1 LDLKRRMRDGR
12 HGLWLRLARLG
23 NEDAFR
29 RLYGEL
35 YDPVA
40 GYIAARTGNVH
51 DAEDLTSAVFH
62 GFLERLD
69 RFEAGKGSVMTW
81 ILAMARNAV
90 IDHHRRLDAHGSAR
104 RGAVPVEELAEVLA
118 ADQRDTNQWDTL
130 GSLIR
135 NEDLRQV
142 RQLLRREPDDV
153 REMFALRFGQ
163 GLRVREVAAV
173 MNLGEAAVKQ
183 RFARTLRKIRQELLT
198 EEPEPKGGPECMIAD

>member
-1 LDLKRRMRDGR
+1 MDLKRRMRDGR
-12 HGLWLRLARLG
+12 HGLWLRLARRG

-51 DAEDLTSAVFH
+51 DAEDLTSAVFQR
-62 GFLERLD
+62 FLERLD
-69 RFEAGKGSVMTW
+69 RFETAKGSVMTW

-104 RGAVPVEELAEVLA
+104 RGSVPVEELAEVLA
-118 ADQRDTNQWDTL
+118 ADQHDPL

-135 NEDLRQV
+135 DENLRQV
-142 RQLLRREPDDV
+142 GLLLRREPDDV

-163 GLRVREVAAV
+163 GLRVREVAEV

-183 RFARTLRKIRQELLT
+183 RFARTLKKIRQELLA
-198 EEPEPKGGPECMIAD
+198 EEPERKGGPECMIAD

>member
-1 LDLKRRMRDGR
+1 MDLKRRLRDGR
-12 HGLWLRLARLG
+12 HSLWLRLARRG

-40 GYIAARTGNVH
+40 GYIAARSGNTH
-51 DAEDLTSAVFH
+51 DAEDLTSQVFH
-62 GFLERLD
+62 RFLERLD
-69 RFEAGKGSVMTW
+69 RFETGRGSVMTW

-90 IDHHRRLDAHGSAR
+90 IDHHRRLDAHGASR
-104 RGAVPVEELAEVLA
+104 RQAVPVEELADVLA
-118 ADQRDTNQWDTL
+118 ADQRDSL

-135 NEDLRQV
+135 DENLRQV
-142 RQLLRREPDDV
+142 DRLLRREPDEV

-173 MNLGEAAVKQ
+173 MNLGEDAVKQ
-183 RFARTLRKIRQELLT
+183 RFARTLKKIRLELLA

>member
-1 LDLKRRMRDGR
+1 MRDGR

-40 GYIAARTGNVH
+40 GYIAARTSNVH
-51 DAEDLTSAVFH
+51 DTEDLTSAVFH

-90 IDHHRRLDAHGSAR
+90 IDHHRRLDAHGAAR
-104 RGAVPVEELAEVLA
+104 RGSVPVEELAEVLA
-118 ADQRDTNQWDTL
+118 ADQRDPDQWDTL

-135 NEDLRQV
+135 TEDLRQI

>member
-1 LDLKRRMRDGR
+1 MDLKRRMRDGR
-12 HGLWLRLARLG
+12 HVLWLRLARRG

-40 GYIAARTGNVH
+40 GYIAARTNNVH
-51 DAEDLTSAVFH
+51 DAEDLTSGVFH
-62 GFLERLD
+62 KFLERLD

-104 RGAVPVEELAEVLA
+104 KGPVPVEELADVLA
-118 ADQRDTNQWDTL
+118 ADQRDTL

-163 GLRVREVAAV
+163 GLRVREVATV

-183 RFARTLRKIRQELLT
+183 RFARTLKKIRQELLA
-198 EEPEPKGGPECMIAD
+198 EEPERKGGPECMIAD

>member
-1 LDLKRRMRDGR
+1 MDLKRRMRDGR
-12 HGLWLRLARLG
+12 HGLWLRLAKRG

-40 GYIAARTGNVH
+40 GYIAARTNNVH
-51 DAEDLTSAVFH
+51 DAEDLTSAVFQK
-62 GFLERLD
+62 FLERLD

-104 RGAVPVEELAEVLA
+104 KGPVPVEELADVLA
-118 ADQRDTNQWDTL
+118 ADQWDTL
-130 GSLIR
+130 GSLVR
-135 NEDLRQV
+135 DEDLRQV
-142 RQLLRREPDDV
+142 RQLLHHEPDDV

-173 MNLGEAAVKQ
+173 MDLGEAAVKQ
-183 RFARTLRKIRQELLT
+183 RFARTLRKIRQELLA
-198 EEPEPKGGPECMIAD
+198 EEPERKGGPECMIAD

>member
-1 LDLKRRMRDGR
+1 MDLKRRMRDGR
-12 HGLWLRLARLG
+12 HVLWLRLARRG

-35 YDPVA
+35 YDPVV
-40 GYIAARTGNVH
+40 GYIAARTNNVH

-62 GFLERLD
+62 KFLERLD

-104 RGAVPVEELAEVLA
+104 KGPVPVEELADVLA
-118 ADQRDTNQWDTL
+118 ADQRDTL

-163 GLRVREVAAV
+163 GLRVREVATV

-183 RFARTLRKIRQELLT
+183 RFARTLKKIRQELLA
-198 EEPEPKGGPECMIAD
+198 EEPERKGGPECMIAD

>member
-40 GYIAARTGNVH
+40 GYIAARTNNVH
-51 DAEDLTSAVFH
+51 DAEDLTSAVFQK
-62 GFLERLD
+62 FLERLD

-118 ADQRDTNQWDTL
+118 AVQRDPL

>member
-1 LDLKRRMRDGR
+1 LDLKRRLRDGR
-12 HGLWLRLARLG
+12 HNLWLRLARRG

-40 GYIAARTGNVH
+40 GYIAVRTSNVQ

-62 GFLERLD
+62 RFLERLD
-69 RFEAGKGSVMTW
+69 RFETGRGSVMTW

-90 IDHHRRLDAHGSAR
+90 IDHHRRLDAHGAAR
-104 RGAVPVEELAEVLA
+104 RQSVPVEKLADVLA
-118 ADQRDTNQWDTL
+118 ADGTDPL

-135 NEDLRQV
+135 DENLRQI
-142 RQLLRREPDDV
+142 RQYLRRQPDEV

-163 GLRVREVAAV
+163 GLRVREVAEV
-173 MNLGEAAVKQ
+173 MNLGEDAVKQ
-183 RFARTLRKIRQELLT
+183 RFARTLKKIRQELLA
-198 EEPEPKGGPECMIAD
+198 EEPERKGGPECMIAD

>member
-1 LDLKRRMRDGR
+1 MRDGR
-12 HGLWLRLARLG
+12 HGLWLRLARRG

-40 GYIAARTGNVH
+40 GYVAARTGNVH

-62 GFLERLD
+62 KFLERLD
-69 RFEAGKGSVMTW
+69 WFEAGRGSVMTW
-81 ILAMARNAV
+81 ILAIARNAV
-90 IDHHRRLDAHGSAR
+90 IDHHRRLSAHGSAR
-104 RGAVPVEELAEVLA
+104 SRTRSVEELAEVLA
-118 ADQRDTNQWDTL
+118 VDQKDPL
-130 GSLIR
+130 GSMIR

-142 RQLLRREPDDV
+142 GRLLRREPDDV

-163 GLRVREVAAV
+163 GLRIREVAAV

-183 RFARTLRKIRQELLT
+183 RFARTLKKIRQELLA
-198 EEPEPKGGPECMIAD
+198 EEPERKGGPECMIAD

>member
-1 LDLKRRMRDGR
+1 MDLKRRLRDGR
-12 HGLWLRLARLG
+12 HGLWLRLARRG

-40 GYIAARTGNVH
+40 GYIAVRTRSVH
-51 DAEDLTSAVFH
+51 DAEDLTGAVFH
-62 GFLERLD
+62 RFLERLD
-69 RFEAGKGSVMTW
+69 RFETGRGSVMTW
-81 ILAMARNAV
+81 ILTMARNAV

-104 RGAVPVEELAEVLA
+104 GQAQPVEELAEVLA
-118 ADQRDTNQWDTL
+118 ADQRDPL
-130 GSLIR
+130 GTLIR
-135 NEDLRQV
+135 NEDLRLV
-142 RQLLRREPDDV
+142 GRLLRHEPDEV

-183 RFARTLRKIRQELLT
+183 RFARTLRKIRQELLA

>member
-1 LDLKRRMRDGR
+1 MDLKRRLRDGR

-40 GYIAARTGNVH
+40 GYIACRTSNVH

-62 GFLERLD
+62 KFLERLD
-69 RFEAGKGSVMTW
+69 RFEAGRGSVMTW

-90 IDHHRRLDAHGSAR
+90 IDHHRRLGAHGSAR
-104 RGAVPVEELAEVLA
+104 GQAHSVEELADVLA
-118 ADQRDTNQWDTL
+118 ADQRDPL
-130 GSLIR
+130 ESLIR
-135 NEDLRQV
+135 TEDLRQV

-183 RFARTLRKIRQELLT
+183 RFARTLRKIRQELLA
-198 EEPEPKGGPECMIAD
+198 EEPERKGGPECMIAD

>member
-1 LDLKRRMRDGR
+1 MDLKRRTRDGR
-12 HGLWLRLARLG
+12 HVLWLRLARLG

-40 GYIAARTGNVH
+40 GYIAARTNNVH

-62 GFLERLD
+62 KFLERLD

-104 RGAVPVEELAEVLA
+104 KGPVPVEELAEVLA
-118 ADQRDTNQWDTL
+118 ADQRDTL
-130 GSLIR
+130 GSLVR

-173 MNLGEAAVKQ
+173 MNLGEAAAKQ
-183 RFARTLRKIRQELLT
+183 RFARTLRKIRQELLA
-198 EEPEPKGGPECMIAD
+198 EEPERKGGPECMIAD

>member
-1 LDLKRRMRDGR
+1 MDLKKRMRDGR
-12 HGLWLRLARLG
+12 HGLWLRLARRG

-40 GYIAARTGNVH
+40 GYIAARTNNVH
-51 DAEDLTSAVFH
+51 DAEDLTSAVFQK
-62 GFLERLD
+62 FLERLD
-69 RFEAGKGSVMTW
+69 RFEADKGSVMTW

-104 RGAVPVEELAEVLA
+104 KGPVPVEELAEVLA
-118 ADQRDTNQWDTL
+118 ADQGDPL
-130 GSLIR
+130 GSLVR
-135 NEDLRQV
+135 DEDLRQV
-142 RQLLRREPDDV
+142 RQLLCREPDDV

-183 RFARTLRKIRQELLT
+183 RFARTLRKIRQELLA
-198 EEPEPKGGPECMIAD
+198 EEPERKGGPECMIAD

>member
-1 LDLKRRMRDGR
+1 MRDGR
-12 HGLWLRLARLG
+12 HGLWLRLARRG

-40 GYIAARTGNVH
+40 GYIAARTANVH

-62 GFLERLD
+62 RFLVRLD
-69 RFEAGKGSVMTW
+69 QFEAGKGSVMTW

-90 IDHHRRLDAHGSAR
+90 IDHHRRQSAHGSAR
-104 RGAVPVEELAEVLA
+104 GQSVPVEELAEVLA
-118 ADQRDTNQWDTL
+118 ADQRDPL

-135 NEDLRQV
+135 NENLRQV
-142 RQLLRREPDDV
+142 RQLLRRESDDV

-183 RFARTLRKIRQELLT
+183 RFARALRKIRQELLA
-198 EEPEPKGGPECMIAD
+198 EEPERKGGPECMIAD

>member
-1 LDLKRRMRDGR
+1 LDLKRRLRDGR
-12 HGLWLRLARLG
+12 HGLWLRLARRG

-51 DAEDLTSAVFH
+51 DSEDLTSAVFH

-81 ILAMARNAV
+81 VLTMARNAV

-104 RGAVPVEELAEVLA
+104 KMAVPVEELANVLA
-118 ADQRDTNQWDTL
+118 ADQADAL

-135 NEDLRQV
+135 DEDLRHI
-142 RQLLRREPDDV
+142 RALLRREPDEV
-153 REMFALRFGQ
+153 REMFSLRFGE

-173 MNLGEAAVKQ
+173 MGLGEAAVKQ
-183 RFARTLRKIRQELLT
+183 RFARTLKKIRQELLT
-198 EEPEPKGGPECMIAD
+198 EEPEPKGGPECMMAD

>member
-1 LDLKRRMRDGR
+1 MRDGR
-12 HGLWLRLARLG
+12 HGLWLRLARRG

-40 GYIAARTGNVH
+40 GYIAARTNNVH
-51 DAEDLTSAVFH
+51 DAEDLTSAVFQK
-62 GFLERLD
+62 FLERLD
-69 RFEAGKGSVMTW
+69 RFEAGRGSVMTW

-104 RGAVPVEELAEVLA
+104 KSPVPVEELAEVLA
-118 ADQRDTNQWDTL
+118 ADQQDPL
-130 GSLIR
+130 GSLVR
-135 NEDLRQV
+135 DEDLRQI
-142 RQLLRREPDDV
+142 RQLLHREPDDV

-183 RFARTLRKIRQELLT
+183 RFARTLRKIRQELLA
-198 EEPEPKGGPECMIAD
+198 EEPERKGGPECMIAD

>member
-1 LDLKRRMRDGR
+1 LDLKRRLRDGR
-12 HGLWLRLARLG
+12 HGLWLRLARRG

-35 YDPVA
+35 YGPVA
-40 GYIAARTGNVH
+40 GYVAARTGNVH
-51 DAEDLTSAVFH
+51 DAEDLTSTVFH
-62 GFLERLD
+62 RFLERLD
-69 RFEAGKGSVMTW
+69 RFETNRGSVMTW

-90 IDHHRRLDAHGSAR
+90 IDHHRRLDAHGAAR
-104 RGAVPVEELAEVLA
+104 RQSLPVEELADVLA
-118 ADQRDTNQWDTL
+118 GDGIDPL

-135 NEDLRQV
+135 DENLRLI
-142 RQLLRREPDDV
+142 RQLLRRESDEV

-173 MNLGEAAVKQ
+173 MNLGEDAVKQ
-183 RFARTLRKIRQELLT
+183 RFARTLKKIRQELLA

>member
-1 LDLKRRMRDGR
+1 MDLKRNLRDGR

-40 GYIAARTGNVH
+40 GYIAARTNNVH
-51 DAEDLTSAVFH
+51 DAEDLTSAVFQK
-62 GFLERLD
+62 FLERLD
-69 RFEAGKGSVMTW
+69 RFEAGRGSVMTW

-90 IDHHRRLDAHGSAR
+90 IDHHRRQGAHGSAR
-104 RGAVPVEELAEVLA
+104 ARSVPVEELAEVLA
-118 ADQRDTNQWDTL
+118 ADQRDTL

-135 NEDLRQV
+135 NEDLRQI
-142 RQLLRREPDDV
+142 RQLLLREPDDV
-153 REMFALRFGQ
+153 REMFSLRFGQ

-183 RFARTLRKIRQELLT
+183 RFARTLRKIRQELLA
-198 EEPEPKGGPECMIAD
+198 EEPERKGGPECMIAD